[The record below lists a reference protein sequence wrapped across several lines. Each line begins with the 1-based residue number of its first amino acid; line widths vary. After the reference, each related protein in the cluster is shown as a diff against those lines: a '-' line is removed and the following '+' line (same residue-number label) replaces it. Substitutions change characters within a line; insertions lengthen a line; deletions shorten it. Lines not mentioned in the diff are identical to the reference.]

1 VQPLGSGKAQK
12 VDVRVI
18 AATDADLEELIASG
32 RFREPLFHRVAG
44 YQLHLPPLR
53 ERRDDIGRLLHGFLA
68 DEMSAIG
75 ELDKLDRPVK
85 SDRLWLPAEVVARLA
100 MHDWPGNVR
109 QLRNVVRQMVISSR
123 GLDEVRVDATL
134 SKLLDDLPRPAI
146 VDASPAS
153 STSPVPAAQLDDEA
167 LIAALR
173 RNAWQ
178 TTATATELGI
188 SRTTLYALIDRSS
201 RIRKARD
208 VPRDELTAALTACS
222 GDVGAAAAKLEV
234 SKRGLQLRVKEE
246 GL

>member
-1 VQPLGSGKAQK
+1 L
-12 VDVRVI
+12 
-18 AATDADLEELIASG
+18 
-32 RFREPLFHRVAG
+32 HR
-44 YQLHLPPLR
+44 
-53 ERRDDIGRLLHGFLA
+53 FLA
-68 DEMSAIG
+68 DEMAAVG

-85 SDRLWLPAEVVARLA
+85 ADRPWLPAQTVARLA

-123 GLDEVRVDATL
+123 GLDEVRIDATL
-134 SKLLDDLPRPAI
+134 SRLLDDLPRAPA
-146 VDASPAS
+146 AAEPAPS
-153 STSPVPAAQLDDEA
+153 EAPAAPAQLDDDA

-178 TTATATELGI
+178 TTATATELAI
-188 SRTTLYALIDRSS
+188 SRTTLYALIDRST

-208 VPRDELTAALTACS
+208 VPRDELVASLAACG